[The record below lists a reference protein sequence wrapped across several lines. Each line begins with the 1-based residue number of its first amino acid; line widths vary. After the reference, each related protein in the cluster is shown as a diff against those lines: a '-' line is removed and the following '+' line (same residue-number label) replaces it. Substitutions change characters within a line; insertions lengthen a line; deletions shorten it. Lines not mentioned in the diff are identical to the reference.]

1 MVSVVSYVL
10 YLSINLIRAQGK
22 LGGNDISNQE
32 SKLMTTEFSL
42 PFKISQRIYS
52 ARIFLNRKN
61 TCSIIFYPSPY
72 FLKKICFCCY

>member
-22 LGGNDISNQE
+22 LGGNDISNKE
-32 SKLMTTEFSL
+32 SKLMTTDFSL

-52 ARIFLNRKN
+52 ARIFLNRKS
-61 TCSIIFYPSPY
+61 TCSINPSPY
-72 FLKKICFCCY
+72 F